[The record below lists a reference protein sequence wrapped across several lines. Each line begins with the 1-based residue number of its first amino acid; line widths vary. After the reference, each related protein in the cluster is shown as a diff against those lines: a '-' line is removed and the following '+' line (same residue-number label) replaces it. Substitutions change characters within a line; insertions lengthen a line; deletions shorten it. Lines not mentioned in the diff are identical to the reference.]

1 MDVINVCTPGHADP
15 YDSFGLIA
23 CQLARHLSALGC
35 YINLI
40 AVGNRVLDTQPA
52 DVRAVAEQ
60 PVKAAFG
67 GILGGYPTVYRHYGA
82 LANIG
87 RRVAVCM
94 FESTVLPRGWVDTLN
109 ELNAVIVPSQ
119 FCETVFMNCG
129 VTTPIHVVPL
139 GVGDVYRP
147 AGRAPGRPF
156 TFLAFLDRGLRKGGV
171 TALQA
176 FYRAFGDDPAYRLI
190 LKRRKS
196 HVQTQII
203 NANVEEIAQDM
214 TDQELYELYLKC
226 DCLVNP
232 NKGEGFG
239 LIPRE
244 FAATGGI
251 SLATNWG
258 GTADDIGL
266 WGVPLPYKLVP
277 ADWSRV
283 KSLAGQSLGEWAEVD
298 VDDLAVTMRS
308 VADNRVYHQWIAAQV
323 APAVRELYDW
333 RKFAERVYEVWRA
346 EPCSTFGFG
355 SMSTVPGDGDGR
367 VFHNR
372 GMSGSGYEIPLP
384 A

>member
-35 YINLI
+35 YVNLI
-40 AVGNRVLDTQPA
+40 PVGNRVMGTQPA
-52 DVRAVAEQ
+52 DVRAVTEQ
-60 PVKAAFG
+60 PIKAAYG
-67 GILGGYPTVYRHYGA
+67 GVLLGYPTVYKHYGA

-94 FESTVLPRGWVDTLN
+94 FESTKLPRGWADTLN
-109 ELNAVIVPSQ
+109 ELAAVIVPSR
-119 FCETVFMNCG
+119 FCEDVFLNNG
-129 VTTPIHVVPL
+129 VTTPIHVAPL
-139 GVGDVYRP
+139 GVGDAYKP

-156 TFLAFLDRGLRKGGV
+156 TFLAFLDRGLRKGGI

-190 LKRRKS
+190 LKRRKGRPNDIRS
-196 HVQTQII
+196 EIT
-203 NANVEEIAQDM
+203 NPNVEEIAQDM
-214 TDQELYELYLKC
+214 TDQELYELYLRC
-226 DCLVNP
+226 DVLVNP

-244 FAATGGI
+244 AAAAGCI

-283 KSLAGQSLGEWAEVD
+283 KSLAGQELGEWAEVD
-298 VDDLAVTMRS
+298 TDELAGVMRR
-308 VADNRVYHQWIAAQV
+308 VADNREFYSFIARLA
-323 APAVRELYDW
+323 APQVREMYDW
-333 RKFAERVYEVWRA
+333 RRFAERVYEVWRG
-346 EPCSTFGFG
+346 ETCSIFSGG
-355 SMSTVPGDGDGR
+355 S
-367 VFHNR
+367 
-372 GMSGSGYEIPLP
+372 IPTKLF
-384 A
+384 AGEVQQWR

>member
-1 MDVINVCTPGHADP
+1 MNVINVCTPGHVDP

-35 YINLI
+35 YVNLI
-40 AVGNRVLDTQPA
+40 PVGKRVLDHQPV
-52 DVRAVAEQ
+52 DVRAIAEQ
-60 PVKAAFG
+60 PVRAAFG
-67 GILGGYPTVYRHYGA
+67 GVLLGYPTVYKHYGA

-94 FESTVLPRGWVDTLN
+94 FESTILPAGWVDLLN
-109 ELNAVIVPSQ
+109 DLDAVSVPSR
-119 FCETVFMNCG
+119 FCEDVFMNNG

-139 GVGDVYRP
+139 GVGEVYKP

-156 TFLAFLDRGLRKGGV
+156 TFLAFLDRGLRKGGIA
-171 TALQA
+171 ALQA

-190 LKRRKS
+190 LKRRKT
-196 HVQTQII
+196 HVEAEIT
-203 NANVEEIAQDM
+203 NPNVEVIAQDM
-214 TDQELYELYLKC
+214 TDQELYELYLQC
-226 DCLVNP
+226 DVLVNP

-266 WGVPLPYKLVP
+266 WGVPLPYKLVR

-283 KSLAGQSLGEWAEVD
+283 KSLAGQELGEWAEVD
-298 VDDLAVTMRS
+298 TDELAHVMRH
-308 VADNRVYHQWIAAQV
+308 VADRREMYRFIAAQV
-323 APAVRELYDW
+323 APTVRTLYDW
-333 RKFAERVYEVWRA
+333 RTFAERVHEIWRA
-346 EPCSTFGFG
+346 EPCSIFSGG
-355 SMSTVPGDGDGR
+355 SILTVPGDGDQWPQQR
-367 VFHNR
+367 N
-372 GMSGSGYEIPLP
+372 EI
-384 A
+384 AYAAT